1 MAKLKYVLRS
11 EKLHKTNKQLNDM
24 QDQFSFKNNRKKNPK
39 QNKTKK
45 PLKQKTTLPPKQPQ
59 TQTFFFSKPAQHPAW
74 GLDFSKE
81 LSSHLCS

>member
-24 QDQFSFKNNRKKNPK
+24 QDQFSFKKQQKKKKAK
-39 QNKTKK
+39 QNKTH
-45 PLKQKTTLPPKQPQ
+45 PKQKTIPPPKQSQ
-59 TQTFFFSKPAQHPAW
+59 TQTFFLKPAQHPAW